1 MNKIYK
7 VIYSKVRNC
16 YVVVSELAK
25 SHGKERSQRMHSG
38 SRIAALT
45 LAITLC
51 LSSYALAADP
61 VDLGNGGTATYDA
74 QGNLIIGKDT
84 VAEGTKA
91 QGQNNTT
98 IGTNSDTLRNVT
110 EGETTK
116 NGQPMDKDNTQ
127 LVSNEGKAADLTTS
141 TESGG
146 STAVGYNNH
155 AEGDNS
161 TAIGNGA
168 KITNKPITYYAD
180 ADGNLS
186 LTMPMQTVIRL
197 LMRKRL
203 PGTKT
208 RMASP
213 LRCPRCSGTGMGIR
227 PLRPSMSIP
236 IQKRIP
242 IREKKS
248 PRRK

>member
-7 VIYSKVRNC
+7 VIYNKVRNC

-25 SHGKERSQRMHSG
+25 SHGKEQSQRMHSG
-38 SRIAALT
+38 SRICALT

-51 LSSYALAADP
+51 LSSYALAAGP
-61 VDLGNGGTATYDA
+61 VDLGNSGIATYDA

-180 ADGNLS
+180 ADGNK
-186 LTMPMQTVIRL
+186 TTDAEKATWYKDKDGKPTQVPQVFRDGDGNKTATPQYVHTYTEKDPDTGKEI
-197 LMRKRL
+197 
-203 PGTKT
+203 TKT
-208 RMASP
+208 EITSDAS
-213 LRCPRCSGTGMGIR
+213 
-227 PLRPSMSIP
+227 
-236 IQKRIP
+236 KAD
-242 IREKKS
+242 
-248 PRRK
+248 